1 MDNREKLYSGL
12 SKAAWGYF
20 LLNFDINL
28 GTVSILPR
36 FAGFFMLCSALGYLA
51 EEQRD
56 LTLLCPLGRLLA
68 VWNLADWLLSWFGT
82 HLTGKLLFLDLLIT
96 AAGLYFHF
104 QFLTDMAALA
114 EKLQQPDSGLDCRLR
129 HRRTL
134 YLVLTTLITIVSYL
148 PLPAADVKSWL
159 ILSLGLIACV
169 VSLMVM
175 FALFGLR
182 RCVSAADDPP

>member
-129 HRRTL
+129 QRDR
-134 YLVLTTLITIVSYL
+134 
-148 PLPAADVKSWL
+148 KS
-159 ILSLGLIACV
+159 V
-169 VSLMVM
+169 V
-175 FALFGLR
+175 
-182 RCVSAADDPP
+182 

>member
-104 QFLTDMAALA
+104 QFLTDMA
-114 EKLQQPDSGLDCRLR
+114 GLRQ
-129 HRRTL
+129 RRTL

-182 RCVSAADDPP
+182 RCVNAADDPP